1 MKVSLIIERGPSKG
15 REIQLKRQTTLL
27 GKSEQCDVRIASR
40 ITSRRHCEISVEKD
54 FVVLRDLN
62 SRNGTFLNGDRV
74 NGEVFLSN
82 GDKIIV
88 GDALFGVR
96 ITEDERTST
105 HAEIVE
111 LAKSMEGPPA
121 DRVLSSAAQDTTPE
135 APTAEEA
142 APESPGDR
150 GKPEVGPA
158 EPVVAVP
165 VDEEPV
171 QAVPAEDVAPAAPKV
186 VPGEKQPA
194 MVEEVITAESKPSPS
209 AFDTSLYE
217 QVIEGLVA
225 AGEAMSVHYL
235 RTSRKVRNV
244 MALLTRVLEI
254 GREEERMMK
263 LAAMLYEVGKYYLA
277 TDLLNKGEALT
288 PEERKRLEQHPQL
301 AIKLFEKVPLPA
313 GVKEAIA
320 HHHERYDGAGYP
332 DGLKGEQIPAGA
344 RMLAIAD
351 AMAAMTSSRPYRP
364 ALSTPQALDEMEKN
378 TGTQFDPVMVSKF
391 VDYCR
396 LHQNELR
403 EAVNLT

>member
-88 GDALFGVR
+88 GDALFSVR

-105 HAEIVE
+105 HAEIVK

-121 DRVLSSAAQDTTPE
+121 DRVLSSTAQDTTPE
-135 APTAEEA
+135 APTAEET
-142 APESPGDR
+142 APESP
-150 GKPEVGPA
+150 
-158 EPVVAVP
+158 EPVAAVP
-165 VDEEPV
+165 VEEEPV
-171 QAVPAEDVAPAAPKV
+171 QAVPAEDVAPAALKV
-186 VPGEKQPA
+186 VPEEEQPA
-194 MVEEVITAESKPSPS
+194 MVEEVITAENKPSPR

-225 AGEAMSVHYL
+225 AGESMSVHYL

-254 GREEERMMK
+254 GKEEERMMK

-288 PEERKRLEQHPQL
+288 PEERKKLEQHPQL
-301 AIKLFEKVPLPA
+301 TIRLFEKVPLPA

-320 HHHERYDGAGYP
+320 HHHERYDGTGYP

-378 TGTQFDPVMVSKF
+378 AGTQFDPVMVSKF
-391 VDYCR
+391 VDHCR